1 MQMRS
6 SDDWIL
12 GPLKAG
18 HHRTVPLSNRMLRTF
33 RRENRSPLTAE
44 QSTAA
49 AE

>member
-6 SDDWIL
+6 SGDGVL

-18 HHRTVPLSNRMLRTF
+18 HRRTVPLSNRMLRTF
-33 RRENRSPLTAE
+33 RREPVSPLTAA

-49 AE
+49 VT